1 MYSQCSLSLG
11 SREKPGWTLPY
22 GQRRVTRKWE
32 LSSLLGV
39 QSTGSCLSSSPCLVC
54 SGFSPFL
61 LLHILFSLVLFHD
74 TDFDLPSPCI
84 LHKFP
89 FIILRDLLSPSENDK
104 ICDAPRMT
112 KYCWNPPFRA
122 AGMCSRVWL
131 VVSGWRML
139 CAAHGWSSS
148 PLISASHTWNW
159 IPFYVHGGCLLKF
172 HLQVA
177 IETSY
182 FCSWIASPAGSCNF
196 CTSHAALLLTHPHWY
211 PNGHL
216 SHKQD
221 GETDA
226 HSSSLFIK
234 CLQ

>member
-1 MYSQCSLSLG
+1 MVLLLQTYTLNWGKFLFGVMLGKRTFHFTQKSKIKASRPPGDFFVLHTSLAPFLCLTLKHAVFFMYSQCSLSLG

-39 QSTGSCLSSSPCLVC
+39 QSTGSCLSSSPRLVC
-54 SGFSPFL
+54 SGLSSFL

-112 KYCWNPPFRA
+112 KYC
-122 AGMCSRVWL
+122 
-131 VVSGWRML
+131 
-139 CAAHGWSSS
+139 
-148 PLISASHTWNW
+148 
-159 IPFYVHGGCLLKF
+159 
-172 HLQVA
+172 
-177 IETSY
+177 
-182 FCSWIASPAGSCNF
+182 
-196 CTSHAALLLTHPHWY
+196 
-211 PNGHL
+211 
-216 SHKQD
+216 
-221 GETDA
+221 
-226 HSSSLFIK
+226 
-234 CLQ
+234 